1 MKSKVI
7 IETPRTSLMLLGPN
21 DAQLMLE
28 YYCQNKQ
35 HLVQWEPER
44 ELDFYGIDHWKAAL
58 IESYVMYEARSALKL
73 VGLNKDKTEVIGV
86 CNFTNIIGGIFQA
99 CNLGYGLSEKY
110 QGQGYMQEILEAS
123 IEHMFSKLGLHRIM
137 ANYIPTNLRSE
148 ALLTRLGFEKEGLA
162 KSYLKINGKWQDH
175 ILTAKV
181 NHAQD

>member
-7 IETPRTSLMLLGPN
+7 IETSRTSLMMLGPN
-21 DAQLMLE
+21 DASLMVE
-28 YYCQNKQ
+28 YYCRNKQ
-35 HLVQWEPER
+35 HLAQWEPKR
-44 ELDFYGIDHWKAAL
+44 EPDFYGVGHWKAAL
-58 IESYVMYEARSALKL
+58 IESYMMYEAGSALKL
-73 VGLNKDKTEVIGV
+73 VALNKERSEVIGV